1 MKEKIFTSTFSNES
15 NRDIEL
21 NIAFGIRLNPG
32 ESLTEDV
39 MPEISDNLGYVE
51 YGMKTL
57 KSVDKCADYSN
68 GKIAHGPDPQ
78 KNNWLD
84 IIHKIGK
91 SENIEFVNVHARPS
105 DEYAL
110 CEHCSRRMV
119 ITENFNFQ
127 CDFCGGY
134 PWIGDDNDFT
144 SLVNKLQGASNIL
157 RESNKKLLIENT
169 YEPPHLMR
177 RLMESLP
184 DCGFT
189 LDIGHA
195 LIAPASPLEFIYMLR
210 DQIQHLHLHDNMG
223 GNSEQF
229 HDKHLP
235 PGAGIASWNSIAMAL
250 RQIGFKGT
258 ATFECD
264 VDILWFDNFR
274 HTLGFS

>member
-1 MKEKIFTSTFSNES
+1 MQGKVFTSTFSNES
-15 NRDIEL
+15 NKDIEL
-21 NIAFGIRLNPG
+21 NIAFGISLNPG
-32 ESLTEDV
+32 ESLSEDII
-39 MPEISDNLGYVE
+39 PEISDNLDYVE
-51 YGMKTL
+51 YRVNTV
-57 KSVDKCADYSN
+57 KSVDKCADHSN
-68 GKIAHGPDPQ
+68 GKIAHAPDPQ
-78 KNNWLD
+78 EDNWMD
-84 IIHKIGK
+84 IINEIGK
-91 SENIEFVNVHARPS
+91 SEHIEFVNVHARPS

-110 CEHCSRRMV
+110 CEECSRR
-119 ITENFNFQ
+119 ILIIGDSSYQ
-127 CDFCGGY
+127 CDYCGGY
-134 PWIGDDNDFT
+134 PWIGEDNDFK
-144 SLVNKLQGASNIL
+144 SLVSRLQDASNIL
-157 RESNKKLLIENT
+157 KGSNKKLFIENT
-169 YEPPHLMR
+169 YEPPHLMQ
-177 RLMESLP
+177 RLMKSLP

-210 DQIQHLHLHDNMG
+210 NQIKHLHLHDNMG

-264 VDILWFDNFR
+264 VEILWFDNFR